1 MKNNFIENLKKIDP
15 ENFEYK
21 VDRDF
26 EDETG
31 IKGKRL
37 QAIIK
42 SSGKS
47 ASVDEVNRLLDYY
60 SRKKGRKIE
69 FNDLF
74 GKEEG
79 GEG

>member
-1 MKNNFIENLKKIDP
+1 MDNAFLDNLQKIDP

-42 SSGKS
+42 SEGKE
-47 ASVDEVNRLLDYY
+47 ATITEAGKLLEYY
-60 SRKKGRKIE
+60 SKKKGRKVAFDE
-69 FNDLF
+69 LF
-74 GKEEG
+74 GKNDNIS
-79 GEG
+79 